1 MFGVLHCSMESLMCS
16 LIHGHK
22 PYTSFS
28 SCVQNTV
35 FDGSAD
41 GLEDFN
47 FSGWAWLFLEE
58 ISSG

>member
-1 MFGVLHCSMESLMCS
+1 MCS